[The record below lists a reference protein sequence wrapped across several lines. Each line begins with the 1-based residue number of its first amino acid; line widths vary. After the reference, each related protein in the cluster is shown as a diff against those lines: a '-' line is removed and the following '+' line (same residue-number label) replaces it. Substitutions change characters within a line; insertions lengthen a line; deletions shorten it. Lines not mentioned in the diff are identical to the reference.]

1 MNNSTKEVT
10 IYDIAKVLSVSP
22 ATVSRGLQDH
32 PSIRKDTK
40 KRILDMA
47 KEMGYRHNSFARN
60 LRQQRTNTIG
70 VIVHRLNSYFVA
82 TVIAGMEKVANEAG
96 YNLIISQSLESFKKE
111 AANAKTMFNSR
122 VDGLMTSL
130 AYDTEDIEHFS
141 DFIRKG
147 IPVLF
152 FDRVYDNPQ
161 CTSVLIDNYQAAYDV
176 TTHLLSQGCKRI
188 VHITGSMKRNVY
200 SERLRGYQDALIK
213 YNIPYQ
219 EELIIINE
227 LNEETGIEAGKQI
240 LEMTPRPD
248 GVFVSNDVCAAYCMR
263 TLKAA
268 GVSIPDDVAFAG
280 FNNDPISRVVEPNL
294 TTVNYPAYQMGE
306 VAAQNMIHHLIGKH
320 ASNSTNKII
329 MRAEIVIRCSSL
341 KSQASVPILT

>member
-188 VHITGSMKRNVY
+188 AHITGSMKRNVY

-227 LNEETGIEAGKQI
+227 LNEETGIEARKQI

-329 MRAEIVIRCSSL
+329 MRAEIVIRDSSL
-341 KSQASVPILT
+341 KSQILK

>member
-1 MNNSTKEVT
+1 MNNSIKEVT
-10 IYDIAKVLSVSP
+10 IYDIAKIVGVSP

-70 VIVHRLNSYFVA
+70 VIVHRLNSFFVA

-122 VDGLMTSL
+122 VDGLMVSL
-130 AYDTEDIEHFS
+130 AYDTENIDHFS

-147 IPVLF
+147 VPVLF
-152 FDRVYDNPQ
+152 FDRIYDNPN
-161 CTSVLIDNYQAAYDV
+161 CTSVFIDNYRAAFEI
-176 TTHLLSQGCKRI
+176 TTHLLNQGCKNI
-188 VHITGSMKRNVY
+188 VHITGSLKRNVY
-200 SERLRGYQDALIK
+200 SERLKGYQAALESHGIAFD
-213 YNIPYQ
+213 
-219 EELIIINE
+219 ESLVLINE
-227 LNEETGIEAGKQI
+227 LNEEAGIEAGKQI
-240 LEMTPRPD
+240 LQMPLKPD

-263 TLKAA
+263 TLKAS
-268 GVSIPDDVAFAG
+268 GISIPDDIAFAG
-280 FNNDPISRVVEPNL
+280 FNNDPISRVIEPNL
-294 TTVNYPAYQMGE
+294 TTINYPAYQMGE
-306 VAAQNMIHHLIGKH
+306 VSAQNMIHHLIGKDG
-320 ASNSTNKII
+320 SNSTNKII
-329 MRAEIVIRCSSL
+329 MRAEMIVRNSSL
-341 KSQASVPILT
+341 KKQTVTSVF

>member
-96 YNLIISQSLESFKKE
+96 YNLIISQSLESVKKE

-152 FDRVYDNPQ
+152 FDRIYDNPQ
-161 CTSVLIDNYQAAYDV
+161 CTSVFIDNYQAAFDV

-188 VHITGSMKRNVY
+188 AHITGSMKRNVY
-200 SERLRGYQDALIK
+200 SERLRGYQEALIK
-213 YNIPYQ
+213 YDIPYR
-219 EELIIINE
+219 EELVIINE

-240 LEMTPRPD
+240 LAMTPRPD

-263 TLKAA
+263 TLKEA
-268 GVSIPDDVAFAG
+268 GVSIPNDVAFAG

-329 MRAEIVIRCSSL
+329 MRAEIVIRGSSL